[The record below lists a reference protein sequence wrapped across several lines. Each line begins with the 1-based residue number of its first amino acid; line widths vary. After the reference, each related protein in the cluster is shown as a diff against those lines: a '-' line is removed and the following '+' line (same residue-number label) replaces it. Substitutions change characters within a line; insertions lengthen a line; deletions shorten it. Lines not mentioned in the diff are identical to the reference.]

1 MCIGPPPGLQRSL
14 GNDEETLICLTQYLI
29 LLLCCEICTIRRAA
43 FVFLSLFFCN
53 FHILPFLFLGII
65 SFKCCSGN
73 WCQSP
78 ILFYFFVLRK
88 PCPLL
93 KTVYILLQNVS
104 LSNSFL
110 VTWLGRHGEK
120 SAFVVSV
127 AGIQDFLLTV
137 LFEVHVLLTITHVV
151 WRFLRCWW
159 QISTHISVWEHLYIG
174 IILSLQLS
182 DAYGDFRFASAA
194 AFRFYHQKSTSKN

>member
-1 MCIGPPPGLQRSL
+1 VCIGPPPGLQRSL

-43 FVFLSLFFCN
+43 FVFLSLFFFVIFIF
-53 FHILPFLFLGII
+53 FHFYFLELFL
-65 SFKCCSGN
+65 SN
-73 WCQSP
+73 VVQETDVSP
-78 ILFYFFVLRK
+78 PFYFFVLRK

-93 KTVYILLQNVS
+93 KTVYSLLQNVS
-104 LSNSFL
+104 LSNSS

-137 LFEVHVLLTITHVV
+137 LFEVHVPLKITHVV

-182 DAYGDFRFASAA
+182 DAYGDFRFASVA